1 MRSGGGKFNT
11 RIWRCLVARLHRRPG
26 GDSWRTDADK
36 RKESVWPRCIAR
48 GRARSGEQ
56 VQNSNIHH
64 SFNRKPRRLRS
75 AVKLIR
81 KSLKTDV
88 LTIAMLRLAD
98 IEKIE
103 KQKAETAVNAGRG
116 KMNFGEAL
124 EFFNQRIK
132 DDMGIKDRTRDYYD
146 QRIRNTF

>member
-1 MRSGGGKFNT
+1 M
-11 RIWRCLVARLHRRPG
+11 
-26 GDSWRTDADK
+26 
-36 RKESVWPRCIAR
+36 
-48 GRARSGEQ
+48 
-56 VQNSNIHH
+56 
-64 SFNRKPRRLRS
+64 
-75 AVKLIR
+75 KLIR